1 MKRARINSLDSLR
14 AFVTPGSRPLCLYSG
29 GLDGSYLLYY
39 LTRRVGCRGV
49 TALTL
54 DLGGDLDAVAIGSL
68 CERLGVAWRP
78 EVRRA
83 EFAEQFVLPAI
94 RAHATYL
101 GGHPICASLSRPLMA
116 KTACEVARELACDI
130 ILHTSTRSQN
140 SLRRFNGALSDIAAG
155 AEPCLGFDGTF
166 GSPFEESSVSREQ
179 KREELEAAGIRLF
192 HDRICSIDSNLWG
205 REFESGPLD
214 DPEEFAPPESM
225 YRWTRHGR
233 VPEPRRVSI
242 AFRAGVPYSL
252 DGTEVDSLEL
262 ISRLNETAG
271 AFGLGRYVGL
281 EEVAPAVKVQE
292 VREMPAAHV
301 LFDVFRRIESA
312 CVSAECIREKIQIE
326 QVWVREAVEG
336 RWFGPLRQAS
346 QAFIDNLSSQVT
358 GTVIYRLEPQNMH
371 VVSLSA
377 ERPLYVRDR
386 TQFEDGQKTA

>member
-1 MKRARINSLDSLR
+1 M
-14 AFVTPGSRPLCLYSG
+14 
-29 GLDGSYLLYY
+29 
-39 LTRRVGCRGV
+39 
-49 TALTL
+49 
-54 DLGGDLDAVAIGSL
+54 
-68 CERLGVAWRP
+68 
-78 EVRRA
+78 
-83 EFAEQFVLPAI
+83 
-94 RAHATYL
+94 
-101 GGHPICASLSRPLMA
+101 
-116 KTACEVARELACDI
+116 
-130 ILHTSTRSQN
+130 
-140 SLRRFNGALSDIAAG
+140 
-155 AEPCLGFDGTF
+155 
-166 GSPFEESSVSREQ
+166 
-179 KREELEAAGIRLF
+179 
-192 HDRICSIDSNLWG
+192 
-205 REFESGPLD
+205 
-214 DPEEFAPPESM
+214 
-225 YRWTRHGR
+225 
-233 VPEPRRVSI
+233 
-242 AFRAGVPYSL
+242 PYSL